1 VYKNLTI
8 TDGLTNLYNRRYFDD
23 SLSKEMARST
33 RHDNSLS
40 LIMLDVDNF
49 KNYNDTYGHPE
60 GDEVLKDIGS
70 IIKSS
75 IRKIDVPCRYGG
87 EEFAVILPETT
98 KDNAVILAERIRE
111 RLVEKRFFPQGNR
124 VNVSASFG
132 VAQYIDEK
140 SSKEFIQRADE
151 QLYQAKEKGKNKICF
166 D

>member
-1 VYKNLTI
+1 MEKLEKSLDIIALNNLLVNDNVSPEIKKIISAGVEVYKNLTI

-33 RHDNSLS
+33 RHDNSFS

-111 RLVEKRFFPQGNR
+111 RLVEKRFFPPR
-124 VNVSASFG
+124 
-132 VAQYIDEK
+132 E
-140 SSKEFIQRADE
+140 
-151 QLYQAKEKGKNKICF
+151 
-166 D
+166 